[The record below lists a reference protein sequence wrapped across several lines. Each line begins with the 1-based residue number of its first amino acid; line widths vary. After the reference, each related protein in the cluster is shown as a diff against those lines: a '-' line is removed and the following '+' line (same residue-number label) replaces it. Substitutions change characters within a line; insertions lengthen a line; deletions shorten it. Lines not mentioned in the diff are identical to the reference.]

1 MHETMTEMVGLLAM
15 VADDSSGSSAG
26 NERFLRFLG
35 RLHPLVVHFPIA
47 LGVSAAFVEL
57 INILRRKPTA
67 SPFAFTATGIA
78 AVFAVIA
85 AIFGWLNADFE
96 GAGPK
101 TTLFL
106 HRWLGV
112 ISAGALVAVFFCGI
126 VGRTGRRISALNAY
140 RWGLL
145 IAAVLTGVGA
155 HFGGEMVYGRGY
167 LTKVLFSGSSATAP
181 EESKSTSE
189 DEKNSD
195 SDQAVQPAKTDEADV
210 QMVSFQK
217 DVLPIFNARCVECH
231 GADKVKGDLRLDT
244 AAVIF
249 SGDRSWWTVEPGDAE
264 KSILV
269 ERIVLPAD
277 DPDVMPPKGD
287 MLDAAQ
293 IKTIRD
299 WINQGAQYEVD
310 GKMVKP
316 GGGEESAA
324 AQPEPETAKT
334 DEKPATEPKVPA
346 IDQAAIDQAVAS
358 LRERGALVMPIAQDT
373 DAWEIN
379 ASLVKPPFGDADLAL
394 MGGMEPVLEWVNLGR
409 TAVTDA
415 GMPALRGFERITK
428 IRLDHTA
435 ITDAG
440 LEPLAALPALEVVN
454 LFGSKIS
461 DAGLKTLAEVPT
473 MKTVYCAG
481 TDVTPAGLAAV
492 QSAHPGI
499 QFVGPAETTPD
510 PDPEP
515 EAKPDAAVADGKVI
529 FASNIAPILNDRCV
543 SCHQSGRAKGGLRLD
558 SAKEIFS
565 GDRANWVV
573 DPGNAD
579 KSILVSRIILPAGHE
594 DVMPPKGE
602 VLTEAQIDLIKT
614 WINEGAVYTVDGKD
628 VKPS

>member
-1 MHETMTEMVGLLAM
+1 MYEMTEMVGLLAM

-57 INILRRKPTA
+57 INIFRRKSTA

-78 AVFAVIA
+78 AVFAVLA
-85 AIFGWLNADFE
+85 ATFGWLNADFE

-112 ISAGALVAVFFCGI
+112 ISAGALVAVFLCGI

-167 LTKVLFSGSSATAP
+167 LTKVLFSGSSATVP
-181 EESKSTSE
+181 DESKSTSE
-189 DEKNSD
+189 EEKNVD
-195 SDQAVQPAKTDEADV
+195 SDQTTPPAETDGAEVAVKLI
-210 QMVSFQK
+210 SFQK
-217 DVLPIFNARCVECH
+217 DVLPIFDARCVECH

-244 AAVIF
+244 AAGIF
-249 SGDRSWWTVEPGDAE
+249 TGDRSWWTVEPGNAE

-299 WINQGAQYEVD
+299 WINQGAQYELD

-316 GGGEESAA
+316 GGGEEAA
-324 AQPEPETAKT
+324 KVEPEAPKAEEKTAS
-334 DEKPATEPKVPA
+334 EPQVPA
-346 IDQAAIDQAVAS
+346 IDQTAVDQAVAS
-358 LRERGALVMPIAQDT
+358 LRERGVLVMPIAQDT

-379 ASLVKPPFGDADLAL
+379 ASLVKPPFGDGDLAL

-440 LEPLAALPALEVVN
+440 LEPLAALPALEVIN

-461 DAGLKTLAEVPT
+461 DAGLRTLAEIPT
-473 MKTVYCAG
+473 MKTVYCAS
-481 TDVTPAGLAAV
+481 TEVTADGLAAI
-492 QSAHPGI
+492 QSAYPGI
-499 QFVGPAETTPD
+499 QFVGPAQTT
-510 PDPEP
+510 PEP
-515 EAKPDAAVADGKVI
+515 EPEPKATPDAAIADGKVI
-529 FASNIAPILNDRCV
+529 FASNIAPILDDRCV
-543 SCHQSGRAKGGLRLD
+543 SCHQSGRAKGGLRLN
-558 SAKEIFS
+558 SAKGIFS
-565 GDRANWVV
+565 GDRDDWVI
-573 DPGNAD
+573 DPGNAEG
-579 KSILVSRIILPAGHE
+579 SILVSRITLPAGHE
-594 DVMPPKGE
+594 DVMPPKGAL
-602 VLTEAQIDLIKT
+602 LTDSQIDLIKK
-614 WINEGAVYTVDGKD
+614 WINEGAVYTVDGEV
-628 VKPS
+628 VKPG